1 MRFENAVGKNVKKKR
16 FENSFGENVKNV
28 KNVKKIENPVG
39 KEEL

>member
-1 MRFENAVGKNVKKKR
+1 MRFENAVGKNVKKSVLKIHL
-16 FENSFGENVKNV
+16 GKNVKNV